1 MAMDATQQRSAPRRI
16 VVGVDGSGASLEALR
31 WAVAEARA
39 HGGGDIR
46 AVLVWTLPYTGLAT
60 SMTPEPYGLPDPT
73 MIEQESRSR
82 LDSAIGSL
90 GDTSPVQ
97 VHAEVIEG
105 QPAGVLK
112 ELSRDADLIVVGSRG
127 HGGFSALLLGSVSA
141 QVVRHAHCS
150 VVVIR
155 PRD

>member
-1 MAMDATQQRSAPRRI
+1 MDAKQQAAGPQRI
-16 VVGVDGSGASLEALR
+16 VVGVDGSRASLEALR

-46 AVLVWTLPYTGLAT
+46 AVLVWEIPYSGLAT
-60 SMTPEPYGLPDPT
+60 SLSPEPYGLPDPAVY
-73 MIEQESRSR
+73 EQQARQR
-82 LDSAIGSL
+82 LESAIEEV

-97 VHAEVIEG
+97 VHAELHEG
-105 QPAGVLK
+105 QPAAVLS
-112 ELSRDADLIVVGSRG
+112 ELSGDADLVVVASRG
-127 HGGFSALLLGSVSA
+127 HGGFTALLLGSVSA
-141 QVVRHAHCS
+141 QVVRHSHCS